1 MSAPLVSV
9 IIPHYN
15 DLANLERCL
24 RFLAAQT
31 LPKGQF
37 EIVVADN
44 NSRCGIDE
52 VRRVCGD
59 FVRVVPALTPGAG
72 PARNVAVEAS
82 RGRYLAFTDQDCRPA
97 PNWLERGLEA
107 LSMSEMVGGRVEI
120 EYEDPARL
128 TEVEAFEC
136 VFAFNV
142 RRYVRKLNFAVT
154 ANMFIP
160 REVFD
165 RVGGFR
171 PEGPDDLEWGQRATA
186 AGYRWRYR
194 PEVVVAHP
202 ARRDWAE
209 LTQKW
214 RRLTQMAF
222 VGMLEK
228 PSGRARWFLR
238 SLVILTSPLVHWT
251 IVATTSKL
259 ETVEQRLGAIGV
271 LFRIRFWRFIEAN
284 RLLREHGRRSEA
296 GSFLRRPF

>member
-1 MSAPLVSV
+1 MSAPLISV

-24 RFLAAQT
+24 MFLSAQT
-31 LPKGQF
+31 LPEGQF
-37 EIVVADN
+37 EVIVADN
-44 NSRCGIDE
+44 NSRCGIEE

-59 FVRVVPALTPGAG
+59 FVRVVPAPIPGAG

-82 RGRYLAFTDQDCRPA
+82 RGRYLAFTDEDCKPA

-107 LSMSEMVGGRVEI
+107 LSTSEMVGGRVEV
-120 EYEDPARL
+120 EYEDLACPTA
-128 TEVEAFEC
+128 VEAFER

-142 RRYVRKLNFAVT
+142 RRYVQKLGFGVT
-154 ANMFIP
+154 ANMFVP
-160 REVFD
+160 RGVFD

-194 PEVVVAHP
+194 PKVVVAHP

-214 RRLTQMAF
+214 RRLTQMAS
-222 VGMLEK
+222 VAMLEK
-228 PSGRARWFLR
+228 PNGRVRWFLR
-238 SLVILTSPLVHWT
+238 SFLILASPLVHWT
-251 IVATTSKL
+251 TVATSSKL
-259 ETVEQRLGAIGV
+259 DTVEQRLGAIGV

-284 RLLREHGRRSEA
+284 RLLREYDQRS
-296 GSFLRRPF
+296 

>member
-142 RRYVRKLNFAVT
+142 RRYVRKLGFAVT

-238 SLVILTSPLVHWT
+238 SLVILASPLVHWT